1 MKRLTKSLS
10 LTVVLLLIVIESGFA
25 ARIVNTQ
32 PVKTKTTPVVTEKL
46 PVQPVT
52 PPQTQTLP
60 ATTPSLAPQTGEQ
73 INWWVV
79 SSGGGTSTVGTY
91 VLGSTI
97 GQTAVGTS
105 SVGSYQLH
113 SGFWQ
118 NFTASQF
125 QCGDADGSGQV
136 DVSDVVYMVAYV
148 FGAGQPPLDVSGG
161 DVDCS
166 GQFDLS
172 DAVYLVAFVFGGGTA
187 PCHGPL
193 CAK

>member
-1 MKRLTKSLS
+1 MTKLTKSLT

-25 ARIVNTQ
+25 AKIVSLQ
-32 PVKTKTTPVVTEKL
+32 PVKTKTAQVVTEK
-46 PVQPVT
+46 QPAQPAT
-52 PPQTQTLP
+52 PPQTELLP

-79 SSGGGTSTVGTY
+79 ASGGGTSTVGTY

-118 NFTASQF
+118 NFTTNQF

-136 DVSDVVYMVAYV
+136 DISDVVYMVSYV
-148 FGAGQPPLDVSGG
+148 FGTGQPPLDVSGG

-166 GQFDLS
+166 GHFDLS
-172 DAVYLVAFVFGGGTA
+172 DAVYLVAYVFGTGPA

-193 CAK
+193 CVK